1 MKRIVFIY
9 QDWFHNCGYCG
20 FRRLVG
26 VTVKHVL
33 ACSGC
38 GRW

>member
-1 MKRIVFIY
+1 MARLIFIY
-9 QDWFHNCGYCG
+9 QQWWHDCGYCG
-20 FRRLVG
+20 RRRLVG
-26 VTVKHVL
+26 VTAKHVL